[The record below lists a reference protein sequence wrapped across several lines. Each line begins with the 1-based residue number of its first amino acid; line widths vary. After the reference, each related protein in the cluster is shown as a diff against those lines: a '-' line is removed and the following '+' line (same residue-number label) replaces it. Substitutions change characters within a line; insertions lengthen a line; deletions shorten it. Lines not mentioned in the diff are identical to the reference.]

1 MEVVVDGGVRCGW
14 WLVDVVVVAR
24 ATHGGREME
33 GKVRGRLVLPVLAW
47 FTWMKIIQ
55 VNLAEILAPKKYLSN
70 CNHGL
75 MMVIS
80 EANGLET
87 CWAEIGLK

>member
-1 MEVVVDGGVRCGW
+1 MFVCVVGGGQWMW
-14 WLVDVVVVAR
+14 WQQQGLPMGV
-24 ATHGGREME
+24 E
-33 GKVRGRLVLPVLAW
+33 KWRGRLVLPLLAW

-55 VNLAEILAPKKYLSN
+55 VNLAEILAQKYLAN
-70 CNHGL
+70 CNQGL

-87 CWAEIGLK
+87 CWAEISLK